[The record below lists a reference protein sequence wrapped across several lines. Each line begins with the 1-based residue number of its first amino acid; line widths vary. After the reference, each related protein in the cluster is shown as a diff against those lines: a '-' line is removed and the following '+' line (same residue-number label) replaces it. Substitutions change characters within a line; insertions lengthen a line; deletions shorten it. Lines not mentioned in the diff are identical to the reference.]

1 MRPLPVAAATLA
13 VSVLAVTPRSAL
25 ASASAHLVYLRG
37 PGAEQCA
44 GEQALRAAVSAR
56 LGYDPFFAWARDT
69 LFAEIQHSDRI
80 FRAVVKLVDEN
91 NLQRGAREISVQ
103 GDDCSVVIDAIGLT
117 ISLTIDPSSVLGA
130 SAVSAP
136 PQRPAPS
143 PSLEAPYTAPSAP
156 LASREAIRPPPP
168 FSRSLSFHAGAGV
181 IGSIDAAP
189 SPTAGANAFVGL
201 GWRALSL
208 DLEGRAD
215 YPATGT
221 GNLVADSQ
229 VRSWLFAGSLLPCV
243 HLGAAFGCAVVSL
256 GSLGASAKSAH
267 PTESYGPWSAAGVR
281 IGVEWTPFGSP
292 LSLRASAEL
301 LGILTRD
308 TLEVDTNPVHR
319 LGPWSPAVALAA
331 AWRFR

>member
-1 MRPLPVAAATLA
+1 MRAPPVAAASLA
-13 VSVLAVTPRSAL
+13 VGVLAVTPRSAL
-25 ASASAHLVYLRG
+25 ATASAHLVYLRG

-44 GEQALRAAVSAR
+44 GEQALRGAVSAR

-69 LFAEIQHSDRI
+69 LFAEIQRSGGV

-91 NLQRGAREISVQ
+91 NLQRGAREISVK

-130 SAVSAP
+130 TAE
-136 PQRPAPS
+136 PAPLPPAPR
-143 PSLEAPYTAPSAP
+143 PSDEAPDPGLSPP
-156 LASREAIRPPPP
+156 LPAGEGIRPTPA
-168 FSRSLSFHAGAGV
+168 FSRPLSLHAGAGV
-181 IGSIDAAP
+181 IGSVDAAP
-189 SPTAGANAFVGL
+189 SPTAGANVFVGL

-229 VRSWLFAGSLLPCV
+229 VRSWLFAGSLVPCV
-243 HLGAAFGCAVVSL
+243 HVGVAFGCAVVSL
-256 GSLGASAKSAH
+256 GALGASAKSLH
-267 PTESYGPWSAAGVR
+267 PTDSYGLWSAAGGR
-281 IGVEWTPFGSP
+281 LGIEWTPFGPPMSFRG
-292 LSLRASAEL
+292 SVEL

-308 TLEVDTNPVHR
+308 TLEVDANPVHR

-331 AWRFR
+331 VWRFQ